1 MPTSSRSGGHPRLNE
16 EMLIYPVPFNLPV
29 GSVGFG
35 SMEGIDP
42 YIETIGACHSTY
54 SSVSVRFGRLGS
66 RPYGSRYI
74 HSPVEWYAVSTT
86 VGAATSRPQP
96 DGFNAPC

>member
-1 MPTSSRSGGHPRLNE
+1 MNG
-16 EMLIYPVPFNLPV
+16 EMLIYAVPFNAPV

-54 SSVSVRFGRLGS
+54 RVV
-66 RPYGSRYI
+66 
-74 HSPVEWYAVSTT
+74 A
-86 VGAATSRPQP
+86 
-96 DGFNAPC
+96 